1 MIDLTEFGRG
11 GMVIQYEDII
21 SMIGFNVAK
30 FFRSKGI
37 SEKLDNTSIE
47 DVLLSYINREEYDYS
62 IWMDKEYGIK
72 VNPDELLTSFL
83 TMQPNLLYSYK
94 VFTTSHNEKINSLYI
109 YSNQYSPIAEQATKS
124 YGFDGVKYIHGDI
137 VSFLNE
143 HPNYTYLTSLNENI
157 EKCLT
162 VNSPICLV
170 ICEDYLY
177 TSKIVLDK
185 LDQKLKEKGNIILRY
200 TGVISAGIIS

>member
-94 VFTTSHNEKINSLYI
+94 VFTTSHNEKINNLYI

-124 YGFDGVKYIHGDI
+124 YGFDGVEYIHGDI